1 MKNYILSQVRE
12 LLERGYN
19 LLEIA
24 HKLNLD
30 PKDVQLAIEVIR
42 NILT

>member
-12 LLERGYN
+12 LLERGCN

-30 PKDVQLAIEVIR
+30 PTDVQIAIEVIR

>member
-1 MKNYILSQVRE
+1 MKNYIISQVRE
-12 LLERGYN
+12 LLERGYSF
-19 LLEIA
+19 LEIS

-30 PKDVQLAIEVIR
+30 PTDVQIAIEIIR

>member
-30 PKDVQLAIEVIR
+30 PTDVQLAIEVIR

>member
-1 MKNYILSQVRE
+1 MKNYIISQVRE

-19 LLEIA
+19 LIEIS

-30 PKDVQLAIEVIR
+30 SKDVQIAIEIIR